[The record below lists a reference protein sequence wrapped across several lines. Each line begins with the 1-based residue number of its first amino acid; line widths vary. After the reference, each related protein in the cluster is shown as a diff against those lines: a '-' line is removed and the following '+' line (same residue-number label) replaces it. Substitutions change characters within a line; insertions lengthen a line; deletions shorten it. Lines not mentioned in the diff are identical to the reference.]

1 MIATDDKTNITSTAV
16 LKRVQDREI
25 DWYYMQPGKQTQNP
39 FIESFNGRLR
49 DECLTEMLFSLQR
62 DAHCKLG
69 RWRKNFNQV
78 RPHSALG
85 NLSLADFVKK
95 LAQQKLAF

>member
-1 MIATDDKTNITSTAV
+1 V
-16 LKRVQDREI
+16 
-25 DWYYMQPGKQTQNP
+25 
-39 FIESFNGRLR
+39 
-49 DECLTEMLFSLQR
+49 FSLQR